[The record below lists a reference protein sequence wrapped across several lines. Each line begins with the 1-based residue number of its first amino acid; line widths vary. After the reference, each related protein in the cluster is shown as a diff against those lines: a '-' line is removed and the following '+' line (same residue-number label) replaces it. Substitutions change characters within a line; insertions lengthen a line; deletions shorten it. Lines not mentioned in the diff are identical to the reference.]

1 MVSTQLLNGVDKR
14 LNPAIITPPQSNQ
27 GNKMNDVVAVER
39 ESKNAVG
46 YVGARLSRKQVKIM
60 MMNAKTPDERKT
72 LATLMPP
79 PHKRHK

>member
-1 MVSTQLLNGVDKR
+1 
-14 LNPAIITPPQSNQ
+14 
-27 GNKMNDVVAVER
+27 MNDVVAVER